1 MKRLIGA
8 WLLVLATA
16 VHPQEVSFELTS
28 LTLEELMDI
37 EVFSVSKKEVKL
49 SESAAAVFVVTQEE
63 MRRAGA
69 TSIPEALRLVPGME
83 VARVDAS
90 KWAVSARGFNDIF
103 ANKLL
108 VLIDGRS
115 VYSPLFSGVFW
126 DTQDLLLEDVER
138 IEVIRGPGATLWG
151 ANAVNGIINILTKS
165 AEETQGGLITAG
177 LGSEERGLS
186 SARYGGR
193 LGGALHYRV
202 YARRLQRDD
211 LVFPAG
217 DRAADAWEVRRGGF
231 RLDWEMS
238 ARDALT
244 LQGDIYDAAIGTT
257 YQIIDS
263 PEPPYW
269 RTFDFDTP
277 ISGGDLLG
285 RWMRE
290 FSEVSN
296 LAVQAYYDRTERGEA
311 PISGYLETFDF
322 DFQHSFGLDLNQEI
336 IWGLGYRLIRDDM
349 EGSFSSS
356 FDPSSRTYS
365 LFSAFVQEEIS
376 LAADRVRLTLGSKF
390 EHNDFTGFEVQP
402 SLRLLW
408 MPAENHTGW
417 AAISRAVRTP
427 SRADYDIRSAV
438 EVILPD
444 QVGTNSPTALVTL
457 HGNRDFR
464 SESMIAFELG
474 YRAHLGARF
483 FFDLA
488 TFYSIYDDLLSVEPG
503 SLFRA
508 ADSDPPY
515 LVALAVIDNR
525 MNSSIYGAELA
536 VDVQAGKN
544 WRLRAAHTL
553 LNIDIDIDEGSAY
566 FAGQEWEGVSP
577 RHQLSLRSLLDL
589 PCGLEFDLWG
599 RYVGALPDIDMDGYL
614 SLDARLGWK
623 LSDRLE
629 LSIVGQNLLEARH
642 AEFRAPHGPTLNT
655 DVQRGAYG
663 VFRWRFEPGR

>member
-8 WLLVLATA
+8 WLLALATA
-16 VHPQEVSFELTS
+16 VHPQEISFELAS
-28 LTLEELMDI
+28 LSLEELMDI

-49 SESAAAVFVVTQEE
+49 SESAAAIFVVTQED

-83 VARVDAS
+83 VARADAS

-126 DTQDLLLEDVER
+126 DAQDLLLEDVER
-138 IEVIRGPGATLWG
+138 IEVICGPGATLWG
-151 ANAVNGIINILTKS
+151 ANAVNGIINILTKN
-165 AEETQGGLITAG
+165 ARDTQGGLITAG
-177 LGSEERGLS
+177 LGSEERNLG
-186 SARYGGR
+186 SARYGSR
-193 LGGALHYRV
+193 LGDALHYRV

-211 LVFPAG
+211 LVFSSG
-217 DRAADAWEVRRGGF
+217 ERAADAWEVCRGGF

-238 ARDALT
+238 ERDALM
-244 LQGDIYDAAIGTT
+244 LQGDIYDAEIGTT
-257 YQIIDS
+257 FQIVDS
-263 PEPPYW
+263 PKPPY
-269 RTFDFDTP
+269 RRSFDFDTP

-290 FSEVSN
+290 YSETSN
-296 LAVQAYYDRTERGEA
+296 LVLQAYYDRSERGEA

-336 IWGLGYRLIRDDM
+336 IWGLGYRSIRDGM
-349 EGSFSSS
+349 EGSFTSS

-402 SLRLLW
+402 SFRLLW

-417 AAISRAVRTP
+417 AAVSRAVRTP
-427 SRADYDIRSAV
+427 SRSDRDIRSAF
-438 EVILPD
+438 EVILPGQMGLD
-444 QVGTNSPTALVTL
+444 SPTFVTL
-457 HGNRDFR
+457 HGDRGFQ
-464 SESMIAFELG
+464 SENVIAFELG
-474 YRAHLGARF
+474 YRAQLDARF
-483 FFDLA
+483 FLDLA
-488 TFYSIYDDLLSVEPG
+488 TFYSIYDDLLTVEPG
-503 SLFRA
+503 LPFPA
-508 ADSDPPY
+508 PDSDPLY
-515 LVALAVIDNR
+515 FVAPAIIGNR
-525 MNSSIYGAELA
+525 MSGSTYGAELA
-536 VDVQAGKN
+536 VDLQVRKN
-544 WRLRAAHTL
+544 WRLRATHTC
-553 LNIDIDIDEGSAY
+553 LNIDIDLDEGSAY
-566 FAGQEWEGVSP
+566 LSGLEWEGVSP

-599 RYVGALPDIDMDGYL
+599 RYVGALPDIDLDGYFGF
-614 SLDARLGWK
+614 DARLGWK

-629 LSIVGQNLLEARH
+629 FSIVGQNLLEARH